1 MAGKGIPLCLLVAIL
16 VLAASPVASSAGLA
30 SDTAKEISIAA
41 DQASA
46 AAAGADIKTIRGHL
60 HETINCLVGPKGDW
74 FDAKQPNPCQGLG
87 NGAIPE
93 TTDAAKTETL
103 HAAFVK
109 ARAGLTAHLPADA
122 RAIAAEVATLLKKAM

>member
-1 MAGKGIPLCLLVAIL
+1 MAHKQISLYLRVAIL
-16 VLAASPVASSAGLA
+16 GAAISLAASSAALA
-30 SDTAKEISIAA
+30 SDAAKEISVAA
-41 DQASA
+41 EQATA
-46 AAAGADIKTIRGHL
+46 AATAADIKTIRAHL
-60 HETINCLVGPKGDW
+60 HETINCLVGPNGDW

-109 ARAGLTAHLPADA
+109 AKSGLTAHRPADA
-122 RAIAAEVATLLKKAM
+122 QAIAAEVEALLKKAM

>member
-1 MAGKGIPLCLLVAIL
+1 MARKQISLYLRVVILGVAGSAV
-16 VLAASPVASSAGLA
+16 VLSPGLA
-30 SDTAKEISIAA
+30 SDAAKEISVAA

-46 AAAGADIKTIRGHL
+46 AATAADIKTIRAHL
-60 HETINCLVGPKGDW
+60 HETINCLVGPNSDW

-93 TTDAAKTETL
+93 TTDAAKTQAL

-109 ARAGLTAHLPADA
+109 AKSGLTAHRPADA
-122 RAIAAEVATLLKKAM
+122 QAIAAEVEALLKKAM